1 MKLFKKFL
9 AVFLTLVLVLSLCA
23 CGNAGSDTQKEEDTQ
38 NSTEEPTSESTTE
51 ESSTEEPTENTT
63 EEPTEDDSAV
73 SFGTVSGNTYENTFI
88 GLSCTLDDSW
98 YILSREEVAALSG
111 ITSELI
117 TDEDLKQLMS
127 TVGAVTDFYAMKD
140 DGLTTVN
147 ITITDLGISVGS
159 SSEQAVVEAMLPTLE
174 NAYVS
179 MGYSN
184 LELTTETAEFA
195 GSSHPCIVVSAEF
208 NGAQIFQRQVFLL
221 VDHYSVTVTSTTYQE
236 DGTTD
241 VFDAFAP
248 LA

>member
-1 MKLFKKFL
+1 MKHLKKFL
-9 AVFLTLVLVLSLCA
+9 AIFLTLILVLTLCA
-23 CGNAGSDTQKEEDTQ
+23 CSNADNDTQKGEDTQ
-38 NSTEEPTSESTTE
+38 NSTEESTTE
-51 ESSTEEPTENTT
+51 DPN
-63 EEPTEDDSAV
+63 EDDSAV

-111 ITSELI
+111 ITSEI
-117 TDEDLKQLMS
+117 VTDEDLKQLMS
-127 TVGAVTDFYAMKD
+127 DSGAVIDFYAMKD
-140 DGLTTVN
+140 DGLTSVN
-147 ITITDLGISVGS
+147 ISITDLGISVGS

-174 NAYVS
+174 STFAS

-184 LELTTETAEFA
+184 LELTTETVEFA
-195 GSSHPCIVVSAEF
+195 GSSHPCIVVTAEF
-208 NGAQIFQRQVFLL
+208 NGSQIFQRQVFLL
-221 VDHYSVTVTSTTYQE
+221 VDHYSVNVTSTTYQE